1 MALTKELQIL
11 SKSKEEKDDDDG
23 RYHFKPFLIFSYKPI
38 LFLRITKQPKT
49 FKTNHKTKILSF
61 D

>member
-23 RYHFKPFLIFSYKPI
+23 RYHFKPFKFFY
-38 LFLRITKQPKT
+38 
-49 FKTNHKTKILSF
+49 TNPF
-61 D
+61 CF